1 MSACAFKHCW
11 NLQHA
16 NNTFKVNISPR
27 TLPARTCITYWAPF
41 CSVTLLPA
49 ALHTFTVT
57 VLYAPFFSI
66 HIIHFKADGMNFVGT
81 FTGDPE
87 SNVSL
92 TYKHLVVILVHSPYS
107 SAVLQM
113 QNIHEL
119 QLRQWAWMKLSNF
132 GPCFQPE
139 NMFFFS
145 DLMEPNRNF
154 HVYSFSFLSVF
165 ILYLLACTQ
174 LFHAKFSK
182 YF

>member
-1 MSACAFKHCW
+1 MLKSTACKQHLQSKHKPKDFASKDLYHILSAVLLSDITASSIAYIHCHCP
-11 NLQHA
+11 L
-16 NNTFKVNISPR
+16 
-27 TLPARTCITYWAPF
+27 
-41 CSVTLLPA
+41 CSI
-49 ALHTFTVT
+49 
-57 VLYAPFFSI
+57 FSI

-154 HVYSFSFLSVF
+154 HVYSFSSLSVF